1 MQAVSRTMSDHLCS
15 EWCDLK
21 KSWESRGKVCCTKNQ
36 IIKKICWT
44 NLHRI
49 FLHYLIVTTPGAWHS
64 STNLKLHFSSGRC
77 CWIGGAQQ
85 YQGSCHP
92 PWIDEQNTD
101 FYISETRA
109 LTCWFGLVA
118 ALHRPLL
125 SKNWHML
132 QRPWKSNDM
141 IISVATS
148 SKPLKVVLAKNCFSL
163 TVKFRLIIL
172 SSKGHHLKSVQIKS
186 WSPFAELF

>member
-1 MQAVSRTMSDHLCS
+1 MQVVFCLCAIILILDTLTIFEITRLQIKTSLNISLKIPKLKNPIIFSHFKEVQAVSRTMSDHLCC

-49 FLHYLIVTTPGAWHS
+49 FLHYLIVTTPGAWHC

-85 YQGSCHP
+85 YQGSCHLP
-92 PWIDEQNTD
+92 CINKTEHWFLHFWDKGFD
-101 FYISETRA
+101 M
-109 LTCWFGLVA
+109 LVWFGGSSA
-118 ALHRPLL
+118 QTSALKKLTHAPTPLE
-125 SKNWHML
+125 K
-132 QRPWKSNDM
+132 
-141 IISVATS
+141 
-148 SKPLKVVLAKNCFSL
+148 
-163 TVKFRLIIL
+163 
-172 SSKGHHLKSVQIKS
+172 
-186 WSPFAELF
+186 

>member
-49 FLHYLIVTTPGAWHS
+49 FLHYLIVTTPGAWHC
-64 STNLKLHFSSGRC
+64 STNLKLHFSSGRS

-85 YQGSCHP
+85 YQGSCHLP
-92 PWIDEQNTD
+92 CIDEQNID

-109 LTCWFGLVA
+109 LTCWFWWQLCTD
-118 ALHRPLL
+118 LC
-125 SKNWHML
+125 SQKIDTC
-132 QRPWKSNDM
+132 SNAPGKVM
-141 IISVATS
+141 TRSSTS
-148 SKPLKVVLAKNCFSL
+148 SKPLKVVLVKNCFSL

-172 SSKGHHLKSVQIKS
+172 SSKGKID
-186 WSPFAELF
+186 